1 MKIAIIGPRVF
12 PTSLKK
18 GVGGLDIRAE
28 QYIHTLSKKNILYV
42 FIRKWTSQ
50 KKTSTSVNI
59 FIIRIW
65 TLKHILLDTF
75 IYSFLATMAGMFYSC
90 DIFMYESTGS
100 ASFSF
105 LPKLLGKKIIV
116 TIHAE
121 EWKRS
126 KWNIFAVKYLQFLEY
141 ISVHSATKVVTISST
156 LQTLIKNKYHV
167 NSILIPYFQQK
178 HITTEKSQLLHKL
191 NLSEN
196 EFILFLGRITAEK
209 RIEWIIQAY
218 QEIKTNKKLVIA
230 GDNFLDPQYV
240 SFIKQ
245 LSNKNPNVIF
255 TGHVIGDLKSELLQH
270 CLFFVLPS
278 IIEGQSIALLEAMS
292 YHKPILVADIP
303 PHSEMIQNKHFLF
316 SQDNFAD
323 FQKKLTILLHLKK
336 NEVRYSYLKILPSK
350 KEFDSMYEKLIE
362 DVEHP

>member
-42 FIRKWTSQ
+42 FIRKWTSHQ
-50 KKTSTSVNI
+50 KTPTNINI

-75 IYSFLATMAGMFYSC
+75 IYSFLATISGVLHSC

-105 LPKLLGKKIIV
+105 IPKLLGKKIIV

-126 KWNIFAVKYLQFLEY
+126 KWNIFAIKYLQFLEY
-141 ISVHSATKVVTISST
+141 ISVHISTKVVTISST
-156 LQTLIKNKYHV
+156 LQTLIKNKYHI
-167 NSILIPYFQQK
+167 NSTLIPYFQQT
-178 HITTEKSQLLHKL
+178 HITNKKSQLLHKL

-196 EFILFLGRITAEK
+196 EFILFLGRITVEK
-209 RIEWIIQAY
+209 RIEWIIKAY
-218 QEIKTNKKLVIA
+218 QEITTDKKLVIA
-230 GDNFLDPQYV
+230 GDNFLDTQYV
-240 SFIKQ
+240 NCIKE
-245 LSNKNPNVIF
+245 LTNRNPNIIF

-292 YHKPILVADIP
+292 YHKPVLIADIL
-303 PHSEMIQNKHFLF
+303 PHSEIIQNKNFLF

-323 FQKKLTILLHLKK
+323 FQKKLKILLRQKK
-336 NEVRYSYLKILPSK
+336 NEVRYSYLKILPNK
-350 KEFDSMYEKLIE
+350 TEFDSMYEKLIE
-362 DVEHP
+362 DVEHS